1 MTPASILAI
10 KLERLGANNF
20 VEKTLK
26 ELAQLVGGDCLGPE
40 DLKISGLAAI
50 DTAGPRDITFVT
62 RSKFAKQIETSR
74 AGAFIVSP
82 DIGKAPRPL
91 IVTANPYLAY
101 AKIAQVFAPPQ
112 SRWPGI
118 SNQACLGANCKL
130 GRDVS
135 IAPFVSIGD
144 NVSLG
149 DRVSLFPGVVLGQG
163 VTIGNDTTIYA
174 NASVYDRCVLG
185 NHVIIHSGTVIGADG
200 FGFAPDGDSFYKIP
214 QIGIVVIEDDVEIG
228 ANCTID
234 RGALGE
240 TRICR
245 GVKIDNLV
253 MVAHNV
259 VIGEHSIIVAQVGIS
274 GSTQVGRKVM
284 LAGQVGLVGHI
295 SIGDGVQIGAQSGV
309 TNSVPAGQVIMGSP
323 PLPLK
328 DYKRMKAIQKKL
340 PELYDRVKALEKQ
353 LAALQAADVKETVT

>member
-1 MTPASILAI
+1 M
-10 KLERLGANNF
+10 
-20 VEKTLK
+20 EKTLI
-26 ELAQLVGGDCLGPE
+26 ELARLVNGVCRGPE
-40 DLKISGLAAI
+40 DLKIRGLAAI
-50 DTAGPRDITFVT
+50 DHAGPQDISFVA
-62 RSKFAKQIETSR
+62 RAKFVKQIAASR

-82 DIGKAPRPL
+82 DLENVPRPL

-112 SRWPGI
+112 RRWPGI
-118 SNQACLGANCKL
+118 SNQACLGANCTL
-130 GRDVS
+130 GKDVS
-135 IAPFVSIGD
+135 IGPFVSIGD

-149 DRVSLFPGVVLGQG
+149 DRANLFPGVVLGEG
-163 VTIGNDTTIYA
+163 VIVGADTTLYA
-174 NASVYDRCVLG
+174 NVTVYDKCVLG

-200 FGFAPDGDSFYKIP
+200 FGFAPDGATFCKIP
-214 QIGIVVIEDDVEIG
+214 QLGTVVIEDDVEIG

-259 VIGEHSIIVAQVGIS
+259 VIGENSIIVAQVGIS
-274 GSTQVGRKVM
+274 GSTQVGRNVM

-295 SIGDGVQIGAQSGV
+295 NIGDGVQVGAQSGV

-323 PLPLK
+323 SLPLS
-328 DYKRMKAIQKKL
+328 DYKRMKAVQKKL
-340 PELYDRVKALEKQ
+340 PELYDRLKALEKQ
-353 LAALQAADVKETVT
+353 IAALQAADVKEIKT